1 MLQLVEYIDVMENVI
16 NQNNNGTWERSTCEN
31 SEAFPY
37 IVKFFFED
45 HNYVLSQTVVF
56 TVCVSRF
63 VGPRVIAINETSRVL
78 QIQASCCLWLHAT
91 RKSFIH
97 VFPQLTEH
105 ILLFLGAHVKSSY
118 IRVQCDML
126 VFETSPPTHTHTSS
140 FDYPF
145 LLF

>member
-1 MLQLVEYIDVMENVI
+1 MDILSIYKHRAVYDYMRQ
-16 NQNNNGTWERSTCEN
+16 GST
-31 SEAFPY
+31 SSY
-37 IVKFFFED
+37 
-45 HNYVLSQTVVF
+45 
-56 TVCVSRF
+56 
-63 VGPRVIAINETSRVL
+63 
-78 QIQASCCLWLHAT
+78 
-91 RKSFIH
+91 